1 MLAFYCDRKW
11 FNSNERRLFLILDPR
26 RIRPQPRVGKHL
38 PAMPGRGCCV
48 YKCEPNNV
56 ARFFFFENFPEEWVQ
71 MPRLCAVVETGM
83 RKLDGERDIGVPGRK
98 TLASGQRLDART
110 CLNASRRTTELA
122 KDDLMG
128 GVTLCC
134 T

>member
-1 MLAFYCDRKW
+1 
-11 FNSNERRLFLILDPR
+11 
-26 RIRPQPRVGKHL
+26 
-38 PAMPGRGCCV
+38 
-48 YKCEPNNV
+48 
-56 ARFFFFENFPEEWVQ
+56 